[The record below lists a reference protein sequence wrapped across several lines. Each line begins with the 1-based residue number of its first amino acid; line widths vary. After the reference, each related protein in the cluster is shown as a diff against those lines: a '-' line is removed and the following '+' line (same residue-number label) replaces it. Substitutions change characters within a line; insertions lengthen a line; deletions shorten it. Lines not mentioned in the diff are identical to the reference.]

1 MLKKRKNCY
10 LCCLSPP
17 LPPAWPRTM
26 SLGLLLQKSGP
37 EQGHGELAGLSKP
50 QLSQDTQKAAGTS
63 P

>member
-1 MLKKRKNCY
+1 
-10 LCCLSPP
+10 
-17 LPPAWPRTM
+17 M

>member
-1 MLKKRKNCY
+1 MLKKRKK
-10 LCCLSPP
+10 LLLVLPVPPP
-17 LPPAWPRTM
+17 LPAWPRTT
-26 SLGLLLQKSGP
+26 SPGLLLQKSGP